1 MQFLN
6 RVFHLD
12 EANTTV
18 KRELIAALTTFV
30 SLSYILFVNPNILH
44 AAGIPAG
51 AAFTVTALATTIG
64 CFIMGLVANYPIAL
78 APTLGSGAFFAYN
91 VCIGMKISW
100 QTALASVLVASILFV
115 LITALHL
122 RELVVDAIPQDLKY
136 AISAGIGLFIAFIG
150 LQNGKLIVNS
160 DSSLVTLGKFSSPAV
175 WITLFGLVLTVVLMA
190 MNVPGS
196 IFIGMIV
203 TAIFGI
209 CIGQIPLPHSIISTP
224 PSIAPT
230 FGQAVFHL
238 KDINTPQLFM
248 VVLTFLLVTF
258 FDTAGTLI
266 GMTQQAGMVDKDGKI
281 PGIGRAFAADSTA
294 MIEGAILGTA
304 PLGTSVESSA
314 GIAMGGR
321 TGLTAIFV
329 GIFFLIS
336 MIFSPLL
343 AVIPT
348 TVTAP
353 ALIIVGVLMAS
364 SLKHIN
370 WEKFEI
376 AFPAFLTVVGM
387 PLTYSI
393 SDGLALG
400 MIAYPITM
408 VASKRYKEVSATM
421 YVLFFIFVIFFLVT
435 NLQYYLKLKNKK
447 THSVF
452 TEIPSEFFL

>member
-1 MQFLN
+1 MTTLDK
-6 RVFHLD
+6 VFHLND
-12 EANTTV
+12 AHTTV
-18 KRELIAALTTFV
+18 KRELVAALTTFV

-44 AAGIPAG
+44 AAGIDKG
-51 AAFTVTALATTIG
+51 AAFTVTAIAIAIG

-78 APTLGSGAFFAYN
+78 APTLGSAAFFAYN
-91 VCIGMKISW
+91 VCGGMHINW
-100 QTALASVLVASILFV
+100 QTALAAVLVASILFI
-115 LITALHL
+115 LITILKL
-122 RELVVDAIPQDLKY
+122 REKVVDAIPQDLKY

-150 LQNGKLIVNS
+150 LQNGKLIVSS
-160 DSSLVTLGKFSSPAV
+160 DSNLVTLGKFSSPAV
-175 WITLFGLVLTVVLMA
+175 WITLFGLTLTVILMT
-190 MNVPGS
+190 MGVPGS
-196 IFIGMIV
+196 IFIGMVI

-209 CIGQIPLPHSIISTP
+209 MIGQVAVPKAIISAA
-224 PSIAPT
+224 PSIQPT
-230 FGQAVFHL
+230 FGQAIFHL

-266 GMTQQAGMVDKDGKI
+266 GMTEQAGMVDQNGKI
-281 PGIGRAFAADSTA
+281 PRIGKAFLSDSLA
-294 MIEGAILGTA
+294 MVEGAILGTA

-314 GIAMGGR
+314 GIATGGR

-353 ALIIVGVLMAS
+353 ALIIVGVLMAGN
-364 SLKHIN
+364 LKKIN
-370 WEKFEI
+370 WDKFEI
-376 AFPAFLTVVGM
+376 AFPAFLTVIGM

-408 VASKRYKEVSATM
+408 IASKQAKKVSPMM
-421 YVLFFIFVIFFLVT
+421 YTLFFVFIIFFLVT
-435 NLQYYLKLKNKK
+435 N
-447 THSVF
+447 T
-452 TEIPSEFFL
+452 

>member
-1 MQFLN
+1 MQSIEKI
-6 RVFHLD
+6 FHLK
-12 EANTTV
+12 EANTSI

-51 AAFTVTALATTIG
+51 AAFTVTAVATAIG
-64 CFIMGLVANYPIAL
+64 SFIMALVANYPIAL

-91 VCIGMKISW
+91 VCVGMHIKW
-100 QTALASVLVASILFV
+100 QTALAAVLVASVLFV

-160 DSSLVTLGKFSSPAV
+160 DSSLVTLGKFSTPDI
-175 WITLFGLVLTVVLMA
+175 WITLFGLVLTVILMS
-190 MNVPGS
+190 MNIPGS
-196 IFIGMIV
+196 IFIGMII

-209 CIGQIPLPHSIISTP
+209 GIGQIPLPHSIISMP

-238 KDINTPQLFM
+238 SDINTPQLFI

-281 PGIGRAFAADSTA
+281 PRIGRAFAADSTA

-321 TGLTAIFV
+321 TGLTAFFV

-343 AVIPT
+343 TVIPT

-364 SLKHIN
+364 NLKYID

-376 AFPAFLTVVGM
+376 AFPSFLIVVGM

-408 VASKRYKEVSATM
+408 LAKKRYKDVSIMM
-421 YVLFFIFVIFFLVT
+421 YILFFIFIGFFLIT
-435 NLQYYLKLKNKK
+435 NL
-447 THSVF
+447 
-452 TEIPSEFFL
+452 

>member
-1 MQFLN
+1 MLDK
-6 RVFHLD
+6 VFKLK

-18 KRELIAALTTFV
+18 SRELVAALTTFV

-51 AAFTVTALATTIG
+51 AAFTVTAIATAVG

-91 VCIGMKISW
+91 VCVGMHIKW

-175 WITLFGLVLTVVLMA
+175 WISLFGLLITVILMA

-196 IFIGMIV
+196 IFIGMII

-209 CIGQIPLPHSIISTP
+209 AIGQIPLPHGFISTP

-266 GMTQQAGMVDKDGKI
+266 GMTEQAGLVDANGKI
-281 PGIGRAFAADSTA
+281 PRIGRAFAADSTA
-294 MIEGAILGTA
+294 MIEGAVLGTA

-314 GIAMGGR
+314 GIAMGGK
-321 TGLTAIFV
+321 TGLTAMFI

-353 ALIIVGVLMAS
+353 ALSRGS
-364 SLKHIN
+364 
-370 WEKFEI
+370 
-376 AFPAFLTVVGM
+376 
-387 PLTYSI
+387 
-393 SDGLALG
+393 
-400 MIAYPITM
+400 
-408 VASKRYKEVSATM
+408 
-421 YVLFFIFVIFFLVT
+421 
-435 NLQYYLKLKNKK
+435 
-447 THSVF
+447 
-452 TEIPSEFFL
+452 

>member
-1 MQFLN
+1 MQTLDK
-6 RVFHLD
+6 VFHLQD
-12 EANTTV
+12 AHTTV

-44 AAGIPAG
+44 AAGIPSG
-51 AAFTVTALATTIG
+51 AAFTVTAIATAIG

-78 APTLGSGAFFAYN
+78 APTLGSAAFFAYN
-91 VCIGMKISW
+91 VCGNMHINW
-100 QTALASVLVASILFV
+100 QTALAAVLVASILFV
-115 LITALHL
+115 LITTLHL

-150 LQNGKLIVNS
+150 LQNGKLIVDS
-160 DSSLVTLGKFSSPAV
+160 SSSLVTLGKFSSPAV
-175 WITLFGLVLTVVLMA
+175 WITLFGLVLTVILMA

-209 CIGQIPLPHSIISTP
+209 CIGQIPLPHTFISTP
-224 PSIAPT
+224 PSMGPT
-230 FGQAVFHL
+230 FGQAIFHL
-238 KDINTPQLFM
+238 KDINTPQLFI

-266 GMTQQAGMVDKDGKI
+266 GMTEQAGLVDENGKI
-281 PGIGRAFAADSTA
+281 PRIGRAFTADSTA
-294 MIEGAILGTA
+294 MIEGAICGTA

-321 TGLTAIFV
+321 TGLTAIFI

-343 AVIPT
+343 TVIPT

-364 SLKHIN
+364 NLKKID

-376 AFPAFLTVVGM
+376 AFPAFLIVVGM

-400 MIAYPITM
+400 MIAYPIIM
-408 VASKRYKEVSATM
+408 IASKRYKEVSIMM
-421 YVLFFIFVIFFLVT
+421 YILFFIFIGFFLIT
-435 NLQYYLKLKNKK
+435 NL
-447 THSVF
+447 
-452 TEIPSEFFL
+452 

>member
-1 MQFLN
+1 MTLGKLCLFSFCFYFGGAMDFLN
-6 RVFHLD
+6 KVFHLE
-12 EANTTV
+12 EANTNV

-51 AAFTVTALATTIG
+51 AAFTVTAIATAIG
-64 CFIMGLVANYPIAL
+64 CFIMALVANYPIAL
-78 APTLGSGAFFAYN
+78 APTLGSAAFFAYN
-91 VCIGMKISW
+91 VCGNMHINW
-100 QTALASVLVASILFV
+100 QTALAAVLVASILFV

-150 LQNGKLIVNS
+150 LQNGKLIVDS
-160 DSSLVTLGKFSSPAV
+160 SSSLVTLGKFSSPAV
-175 WITLFGLVLTVVLMA
+175 WITLFGLILTVILMS

-196 IFIGMIV
+196 IFIGMII

-209 CIGQIPLPHSIISTP
+209 CIGQIPLPTSFISTP

-230 FGQAVFHL
+230 FGQAIFHL
-238 KDINTPQLFM
+238 SDINTPKLFI

-266 GMTQQAGMVDKDGKI
+266 GMTEQAGLVDKNGKI
-281 PGIGRAFAADSTA
+281 PRIGRAFAADSTA

-314 GIAMGGR
+314 GIAMDGK
-321 TGLTAIFV
+321 TGLTAMFI

-364 SLKHIN
+364 NLKKID

-376 AFPAFLTVVGM
+376 AFPSFLIVVGM

-408 VASKRYKEVSATM
+408 IATKRYKDVSIMM
-421 YVLFFIFVIFFLVT
+421 YVLFFIFIGFFLIT
-435 NLQYYLKLKNKK
+435 NL
-447 THSVF
+447 
-452 TEIPSEFFL
+452 

>member
-1 MQFLN
+1 MTTLDK
-6 RVFHLD
+6 VFHLND
-12 EANTTV
+12 AHTTV

-44 AAGIPAG
+44 AAGIDKG
-51 AAFTVTALATTIG
+51 AAFTVTAVAIAIG
-64 CFIMGLVANYPIAL
+64 CFIMGFIANYPIAL
-78 APTLGSGAFFAYN
+78 APTLGSAAFFAYN
-91 VCIGMKISW
+91 VCGGMHINW
-100 QTALASVLVASILFV
+100 QTALAAVLVASFLFI
-115 LITALHL
+115 LITILKL
-122 RELVVDAIPQDLKY
+122 REKVVDAIPQDLKY

-160 DSSLVTLGKFSSPAV
+160 DSNLVTLGKFNSPAV
-175 WITLFGLVLTVVLMA
+175 WITLFGLTLTVILMT
-190 MNVPGS
+190 MGVPGS
-196 IFIGMIV
+196 IFIGMVV
-203 TAIFGI
+203 TAIFGVI
-209 CIGQIPLPHSIISTP
+209 IGQIALPKAIISAA
-224 PSIAPT
+224 PSIQPT

-266 GMTQQAGMVDKDGKI
+266 GMTEQAGMVDQDGKI
-281 PGIGRAFAADSTA
+281 PRIGKAFVSDSLA
-294 MIEGAILGTA
+294 MVEGAVLGTA

-321 TGLTAIFV
+321 TGLTAVFV
-329 GIFFLIS
+329 GILFLIS

-343 AVIPT
+343 TVIPT

-353 ALIIVGVLMAS
+353 ALIIVGVLMAGN
-364 SLKHIN
+364 LKKIN
-370 WEKFEI
+370 WDKFEI

-408 VASKRYKEVSATM
+408 LASKQAKKVSPMM
-421 YVLFFIFVIFFLVT
+421 YALFIVFVIFFLVT
-435 NLQYYLKLKNKK
+435 NM
-447 THSVF
+447 
-452 TEIPSEFFL
+452 

>member
-1 MQFLN
+1 MDTLN
-6 RVFHLD
+6 RVFHLED
-12 EANTTV
+12 AHTTV

-44 AAGIPAG
+44 AAGIDKG
-51 AAFTVTALATTIG
+51 AAFTVTAVATAVG
-64 CFIMGLVANYPIAL
+64 CFLMGFIANYPVAL
-78 APTLGSGAFFAYN
+78 APTLGSAAFFAYN
-91 VCIGMKISW
+91 VVIGMHINW
-100 QTALASVLVASILFV
+100 QTALAAVLVASFLFI
-115 LITALHL
+115 LITVLKL
-122 RELVVDAIPQDLKY
+122 REMVVNAIPADMKY

-150 LQNGKLIVNS
+150 LQNGKLIVNNS
-160 DSSLVTLGKFSSPAV
+160 SSLVGLGSFNNSQV
-175 WITLFGLVLTVVLMA
+175 WITLFGLVLTIILMA
-190 MNVPGS
+190 ARVPGS

-209 CIGQIPLPHSIISTP
+209 IIGQIPMPHNIISGA
-224 PSIAPT
+224 PSMAPT
-230 FGQAVFHL
+230 FGHAAFHIA
-238 KDINTPQLFM
+238 DINTPQLFM

-266 GMTQQAGMVDKDGKI
+266 GMSQQAGMVDKNGKI
-281 PGIGRAFAADSTA
+281 PGIGRAFLSDSLA
-294 MIEGAILGTA
+294 MVEGALMGTA

-353 ALIIVGVLMAS
+353 ALVIVGVLMAGN
-364 SLKHIN
+364 LKYIN
-370 WEKFEI
+370 WDHFEV
-376 AFPAFLTVVGM
+376 ALPAFLTVVGM
-387 PLTYSI
+387 SLTYSI

-408 VASKRYKEVSATM
+408 IAARRHKEVSPMM
-421 YVLFFIFVIFFLVT
+421 YVLFFIFIIFFLIT
-435 NLQYYLKLKNKK
+435 NMK
-447 THSVF
+447 
-452 TEIPSEFFL
+452 

>member
-1 MQFLN
+1 MTLGKLCLFSFCFYFGGAMDFLN
-6 RVFHLD
+6 KVFHLE
-12 EANTTV
+12 EANTNV

-44 AAGIPAG
+44 AAGIPKG
-51 AAFTVTALATTIG
+51 AAFTVTAIATAIG
-64 CFIMGLVANYPIAL
+64 CFLMGFIANYPIAL

-91 VCIGMKISW
+91 VCVGMHISW
-100 QTALASVLVASILFV
+100 ETALAAVLVASILFI
-115 LITALHL
+115 LITVFKL
-122 RELVVDAIPQDLKY
+122 REMVVNAIPQDMKY

-150 LQNGKLIVNS
+150 LKNGQLIVNS
-160 DSSLVTLGKFSSPAV
+160 DSTLVTLGKFSNSAV
-175 WITLFGLVLTVVLMA
+175 WITLFGLVLTVILMA
-190 MNVPGS
+190 LRVPGS
-196 IFIGMIV
+196 IFVGMII
-203 TAIFGI
+203 TAIFGMI
-209 CIGQIPLPHSIISTP
+209 IGQIPLPHDIIAGA

-238 KDINTPQLFM
+238 KDINTAQLWM

-266 GMTQQAGMVDKDGKI
+266 GMTEQACMVDKDGKI
-281 PGIGRAFAADSTA
+281 PRIGRAFLADSTA
-294 MIEGAILGTA
+294 MVEGAICGTA

-329 GIFFLIS
+329 GIFFIIS

-364 SLKHIN
+364 NLKKID
-370 WEKFEI
+370 WDKFEI

-400 MIAYPITM
+400 LIAYPIIGTW
-408 VASKRYKEVSATM
+408 SPPTRWR
-421 YVLFFIFVIFFLVT
+421 
-435 NLQYYLKLKNKK
+435 
-447 THSVF
+447 
-452 TEIPSEFFL
+452 

>member
-1 MQFLN
+1 MDTLN
-6 RVFHLD
+6 RVFYLEDAH
-12 EANTTV
+12 TTV

-44 AAGIPAG
+44 AAGIDKG
-51 AAFTVTALATTIG
+51 AAFTVTAVATAVG
-64 CFIMGLVANYPIAL
+64 CFLMGFIANYPVAL
-78 APTLGSGAFFAYN
+78 APTLGSAAFFAYN
-91 VCIGMKISW
+91 VVIGMHINW
-100 QTALASVLVASILFV
+100 QTALAAVLVASFLFI
-115 LITALHL
+115 LITVLKL
-122 RELVVDAIPQDLKY
+122 REMVVNAIPADMKY

-150 LQNGKLIVNS
+150 LQNGKLIVNNS
-160 DSSLVTLGKFSSPAV
+160 SSLVGLGSFNNPQV
-175 WITLFGLVLTVVLMA
+175 WITLFGLVLTIILMA
-190 MNVPGS
+190 ARVPGS

-209 CIGQIPLPHSIISTP
+209 IIGQIPMPHEIISGA
-224 PSIAPT
+224 PSMAPT
-230 FGQAVFHL
+230 FGHAAFHIA
-238 KDINTPQLFM
+238 DINTPQLFM

-266 GMTQQAGMVDKDGKI
+266 GMTQQAGMVDDNGKI
-281 PGIGRAFAADSTA
+281 PGLGRAFLSDSLA
-294 MIEGAILGTA
+294 MVEGALMGTA

-353 ALIIVGVLMAS
+353 ALVIVGVLMAGN
-364 SLKHIN
+364 LKYIN
-370 WEKFEI
+370 WDRFEV
-376 AFPAFLTVVGM
+376 AVPAFLTVVGM

-408 VASKRYKEVSATM
+408 IAARRHKEVSPMM
-421 YVLFFIFVIFFLVT
+421 YVLFFIFIIFFLIT
-435 NLQYYLKLKNKK
+435 NMK
-447 THSVF
+447 
-452 TEIPSEFFL
+452 

>member
-1 MQFLN
+1 MDTLN
-6 RVFHLD
+6 RVFHLED
-12 EANTTV
+12 AHTTV

-44 AAGIPAG
+44 AAGIDKG
-51 AAFTVTALATTIG
+51 AAFTVTAVATAVG
-64 CFIMGLVANYPIAL
+64 CFLMGFIANYPVAL
-78 APTLGSGAFFAYN
+78 APTLGSAAFFAYN
-91 VCIGMKISW
+91 VVIGMHINW
-100 QTALASVLVASILFV
+100 QTALAAVLVASFLFI
-115 LITALHL
+115 LITVLKL
-122 RELVVDAIPQDLKY
+122 REMVVNAIPADMKY

-150 LQNGKLIVNS
+150 LQNGKLIVNNS
-160 DSSLVTLGKFSSPAV
+160 SSLVGLGSFNNPQV
-175 WITLFGLVLTVVLMA
+175 WITLFGLVLTIILMA
-190 MNVPGS
+190 ARVPGS

-209 CIGQIPLPHSIISTP
+209 IIGQIPMPHEIISGA
-224 PSIAPT
+224 PSMAPT
-230 FGQAVFHL
+230 FGHSAFHIA
-238 KDINTPQLFM
+238 DINTPQLFM

-266 GMTQQAGMVDKDGKI
+266 GMTQQAGMVDDNGKI
-281 PGIGRAFAADSTA
+281 PGLGRAFLSDSLA
-294 MIEGAILGTA
+294 MVEGALMGTA

-353 ALIIVGVLMAS
+353 ALVIVGVLMAGN
-364 SLKHIN
+364 LKYIN
-370 WEKFEI
+370 WDRFEV
-376 AFPAFLTVVGM
+376 AVPAFLTVVGM

-408 VASKRYKEVSATM
+408 IAARRHKEVSPMM
-421 YVLFFIFVIFFLVT
+421 YVLFFIFIIFFLIT
-435 NLQYYLKLKNKK
+435 NMK
-447 THSVF
+447 
-452 TEIPSEFFL
+452 

>member
-1 MQFLN
+1 MQTLDK
-6 RVFHLD
+6 VFHLQD
-12 EANTTV
+12 AHTSV
-18 KRELIAALTTFV
+18 KRELVAALTTFV

-51 AAFTVTALATTIG
+51 AAFTVTALATAIG
-64 CFIMGLVANYPIAL
+64 CFIMGFVANYPIAL

-91 VCIGMKISW
+91 VCVGMHINW
-100 QTALASVLVASILFV
+100 QTALAAVLVASILFV

-122 RELVVDAIPQDLKY
+122 RELVVDAIPQDLKF

-175 WITLFGLVLTVVLMA
+175 WITLFGLVLTVILMA

-196 IFIGMIV
+196 IFIGMII

-230 FGQAVFHL
+230 FGQAVFHVT
-238 KDINTPQLFM
+238 DINTPQLFI

-266 GMTQQAGMVDKDGKI
+266 GMTQQAGLVDKNGKI
-281 PGIGRAFAADSTA
+281 PRIGRAFAADSTA

-321 TGLTAIFV
+321 TGLTALFI

-353 ALIIVGVLMAS
+353 ALIIVGVLMS
-364 SLKHIN
+364 SNLKYIN

-376 AFPAFLTVVGM
+376 AFPAFLIVVGM

-393 SDGLALG
+393 SDGLSLG

-408 VASKRYKEVSATM
+408 IATKRYKEVSVMM
-421 YVLFFIFVIFFLVT
+421 YILFFIFIGFFLIT
-435 NLQYYLKLKNKK
+435 NL
-447 THSVF
+447 
-452 TEIPSEFFL
+452 

>member
-1 MQFLN
+1 MTFLN
-6 RVFHLD
+6 KVFKLD
-12 EANTTV
+12 DAKTSV

-44 AAGIPAG
+44 DAGIPSG
-51 AAFTVTALATTIG
+51 AAFTVTALATAIG

-91 VCIGMKISW
+91 VCQGMHVSW
-100 QTALASVLVASILFV
+100 ETALAAVLVASILFV

-150 LQNGKLIVNS
+150 LKNGKLIV
-160 DSSLVTLGKFSSPAV
+160 SSSSSFVTLGKFSNPAV
-175 WITLFGLVLTVVLMA
+175 WITLFGLIVTAILMA
-190 MNVPGS
+190 RNVPGS
-196 IFIGMIV
+196 IFIGMVI
-203 TAIFGI
+203 TAVFGVI
-209 CIGQIPLPHSIISTP
+209 IGQIPMPKGIISAP

-230 FGQAVFHL
+230 FGKAVFHI
-238 KDINTPQLFM
+238 KDINTPQLWM
-248 VVLTFLLVTF
+248 VVLVFLLVTF

-266 GMTQQAGMVDKDGKI
+266 GMTQQAGLVDKDGKI
-281 PGIGRAFAADSTA
+281 PRISQAFVADSTA
-294 MIEGAILGTA
+294 MIEGSVLGTA

-321 TGLTAIFV
+321 TGLTAVFI

-336 MIFSPLL
+336 MFFSPLL
-343 AVIPT
+343 SVIPT

-364 SLKHIN
+364 NLKKID
-370 WEKFEI
+370 WDSFEI
-376 AFPAFLTVVGM
+376 AFPAFLIVLGM

-400 MIAYPITM
+400 MVAYPITM
-408 VASKRYKEVSATM
+408 LAAKRSKEVTPTM
-421 YVLFFIFVIFFLVT
+421 YVLFIIFVIFFLAT
-435 NLQYYLKLKNKK
+435 NL
-447 THSVF
+447 
-452 TEIPSEFFL
+452 

>member
-1 MQFLN
+1 MLDK
-6 RVFHLD
+6 VFKLK
-12 EANTTV
+12 EANSTV
-18 KRELIAALTTFV
+18 SRELVAALTTFI

-51 AAFTVTALATTIG
+51 AAFTVTAIATAVG

-91 VCIGMKISW
+91 VCVGMHIKW

-175 WITLFGLVLTVVLMA
+175 WISLFGLLITVILMA

-196 IFIGMIV
+196 IFIGMII

-209 CIGQIPLPHSIISTP
+209 AIGQIPLPHSFISTP

-230 FGQAVFHL
+230 FGQAVLHL

-266 GMTQQAGMVDKDGKI
+266 GMTEQAGLVDANGKI
-281 PGIGRAFAADSTA
+281 PRIGRAFAADSTA
-294 MIEGAILGTA
+294 MIEGAVLGTA

-314 GIAMGGR
+314 GIAMGGK
-321 TGLTAIFV
+321 TGLTAMFI

-364 SLKHIN
+364 NFNKID
-370 WEKFEI
+370 WDKFEV
-376 AFPAFLTVVGM
+376 AFPAFLIVVGM

-408 VASKRYKEVSATM
+408 LATKRYKEVSVMM
-421 YVLFFIFVIFFLVT
+421 YILFFIFIGFFLIT
-435 NLQYYLKLKNKK
+435 NL
-447 THSVF
+447 
-452 TEIPSEFFL
+452 

>member
-1 MQFLN
+1 MTTLN
-6 RVFHLD
+6 KVFHLTD
-12 EANTTV
+12 AHTTV

-30 SLSYILFVNPNILH
+30 SLSYILFVNPNLLH
-44 AAGIPAG
+44 AAGMPKG
-51 AAFTVTALATTIG
+51 AAFTVTAIATTIG
-64 CFIMGLVANYPIAL
+64 CFIMGLVANYPVAL

-91 VCIGMKISW
+91 VCVGMHIKW
-100 QTALASVLVASILFV
+100 QTALAAVLVASILFI
-115 LITALHL
+115 LITVFKL
-122 RELVVDAIPQDLKY
+122 REKVVDAIPQDLKY

-160 DSSLVTLGKFSSPAV
+160 DSTLVTLGKFNSPAV
-175 WITLFGLVLTVVLMA
+175 WITLFGLILTVILMA
-190 MNVPGS
+190 MQVPGS

-209 CIGQIPLPHSIISTP
+209 LIGQIPLPTHIISSA

-230 FGQAVFHL
+230 FGQAVIHL

-266 GMTQQAGMVDKDGKI
+266 GMTEQAGMVDKNGKI
-281 PGIGRAFAADSTA
+281 PRIGRAFLSDSTA
-294 MIEGAILGTA
+294 MVEGAVLGTA

-321 TGLTAIFV
+321 TGLTAVFI
-329 GIFFLIS
+329 GIFFIIS

-353 ALIIVGVLMAS
+353 ALIIVGVLMAGN
-364 SLKHIN
+364 LKKIH

-376 AFPAFLTVVGM
+376 ALPAFLTVVGM

-408 VASKRYKEVSATM
+408 IASKQYKKVTPMM
-421 YVLFFIFVIFFLVT
+421 YILFIIFIIFFLVT
-435 NLQYYLKLKNKK
+435 NM
-447 THSVF
+447 
-452 TEIPSEFFL
+452 

>member
-1 MQFLN
+1 MQTLN
-6 RVFHLD
+6 KVFHLQD
-12 EANTTV
+12 AHTTV
-18 KRELIAALTTFV
+18 KQELIAALTTFV
-30 SLSYILFVNPNILH
+30 SLSYILFVNPNILS
-44 AAGIPAG
+44 ASGIPKG
-51 AAFTVTALATTIG
+51 AAFTVTAIATAIG

-78 APTLGSGAFFAYN
+78 APTLGSAAFFAYN
-91 VCIGMKISW
+91 VCTGMHINW
-100 QTALASVLVASILFV
+100 QTGLAAVLVASVLFI
-115 LITALHL
+115 LITVLKL
-122 RELVVDAIPQDLKY
+122 REKVVDAIPQDLKY

-150 LQNGKLIVNS
+150 LQNGKLIVNDS
-160 DSSLVTLGKFSSPAV
+160 SSLVGLGSFSNHDV
-175 WITLFGLVLTVVLMA
+175 WITLFGLILTVILMSA
-190 MNVPGS
+190 KVPGS
-196 IFIGMIV
+196 IFIGMII
-203 TAIFGI
+203 TAIFGMV
-209 CIGQIPLPHSIISTP
+209 IGQIPMPQGIISGP

-266 GMTQQAGMVDKDGKI
+266 GMTQQAGLVDKDGKI
-281 PGIGRAFAADSTA
+281 PRIGRAFASDSLA
-294 MIEGAILGTA
+294 MVEGSILGTA

-321 TGLTAIFV
+321 TGLTAIFA

-343 AVIPT
+343 EVIPT

-353 ALIIVGVLMAS
+353 ALIIVGVLMAGN
-364 SLKHIN
+364 LKHID
-370 WEKFEI
+370 WDSFEI
-376 AFPAFLTVVGM
+376 AVPSFLVVVGM

-408 VASKRYKEVSATM
+408 VAAKRYKEVSPMM
-421 YVLFFIFVIFFLVT
+421 YILFVIFVIFFLLT
-435 NLQYYLKLKNKK
+435 NM
-447 THSVF
+447 
-452 TEIPSEFFL
+452 

>member
-1 MQFLN
+1 MTTLDK
-6 RVFHLD
+6 VFHLND
-12 EANTTV
+12 AHTTV

-44 AAGIPAG
+44 AAGINKG
-51 AAFTVTALATTIG
+51 AAFTVTAVAIAIG
-64 CFIMGLVANYPIAL
+64 CFIMGFIANYPIAL
-78 APTLGSGAFFAYN
+78 APTLGSAAFFAYN
-91 VCIGMKISW
+91 VCGGMHINW
-100 QTALASVLVASILFV
+100 QTALAAVLVASFLFI
-115 LITALHL
+115 LITILKL
-122 RELVVDAIPQDLKY
+122 REKVVDAIPQDLKY

-160 DSSLVTLGKFSSPAV
+160 DSNLVTLGKFNSPAV
-175 WITLFGLVLTVVLMA
+175 WITLFGLTLTVILMT
-190 MNVPGS
+190 MGVPGS
-196 IFIGMIV
+196 IFIGMVV
-203 TAIFGI
+203 TAIFGVI
-209 CIGQIPLPHSIISTP
+209 IGQIALPKAIISAA
-224 PSIAPT
+224 PSIQPT

-266 GMTQQAGMVDKDGKI
+266 GMTEQAGMVDQDGKI
-281 PGIGRAFAADSTA
+281 PRIGKAFVSDSLA
-294 MIEGAILGTA
+294 MVEGAVLGTA

-321 TGLTAIFV
+321 TGLTAVFV
-329 GIFFLIS
+329 GILFLIS

-343 AVIPT
+343 TVIPT

-353 ALIIVGVLMAS
+353 ALIIVGVLMAGN
-364 SLKHIN
+364 LKKIN
-370 WEKFEI
+370 WDKFEI

-408 VASKRYKEVSATM
+408 LASKQAKKVSPMM
-421 YVLFFIFVIFFLVT
+421 YALFIVFVIFFLVT
-435 NLQYYLKLKNKK
+435 NM
-447 THSVF
+447 
-452 TEIPSEFFL
+452 

>member
-1 MQFLN
+1 MELLN
-6 RVFHLD
+6 KVFHLQD
-12 EANTTV
+12 AHTTV

-51 AAFTVTALATTIG
+51 AAFTVTAIATAIG
-64 CFIMGLVANYPIAL
+64 CFIMALVANYPIAL
-78 APTLGSGAFFAYN
+78 APTLGSAAFFAYN
-91 VCIGMKISW
+91 VCGNMHINW
-100 QTALASVLVASILFV
+100 QTALAAVLVASILFV

-150 LQNGKLIVNS
+150 LQNGKLIVDS
-160 DSSLVTLGKFSSPAV
+160 SSSLVTLGKFSSPAV
-175 WITLFGLVLTVVLMA
+175 WITLFGLILTVILMS

-196 IFIGMIV
+196 IFIGMII

-209 CIGQIPLPHSIISTP
+209 CIGQIPLPTSFISTP

-230 FGQAVFHL
+230 FGQAIFHL
-238 KDINTPQLFM
+238 SDINTPQLFI

-266 GMTQQAGMVDKDGKI
+266 GMTEQAGLVDKNGKI
-281 PGIGRAFAADSTA
+281 PRIGRAFAADSTA

-314 GIAMGGR
+314 GIAMGGK
-321 TGLTAIFV
+321 TGLTAMFI

-336 MIFSPLL
+336 MILSPLL

-364 SLKHIN
+364 NLKKID

-376 AFPAFLTVVGM
+376 AFPSFLIVVGM

-408 VASKRYKEVSATM
+408 IATKRYKDVSIMM
-421 YVLFFIFVIFFLVT
+421 YVLFFIFIGFFLIT
-435 NLQYYLKLKNKK
+435 NL
-447 THSVF
+447 
-452 TEIPSEFFL
+452 

>member
-1 MQFLN
+1 MDTLN
-6 RVFHLD
+6 RVFHLED
-12 EANTTV
+12 AHTTV

-44 AAGIPAG
+44 AAGIDKG
-51 AAFTVTALATTIG
+51 AAFTVTAVATAVG
-64 CFIMGLVANYPIAL
+64 CFLMGFIANYPVAL
-78 APTLGSGAFFAYN
+78 APTLGSAAFFAYN
-91 VCIGMKISW
+91 VVIGMHINW
-100 QTALASVLVASILFV
+100 QTALAAVLVASFLFI
-115 LITALHL
+115 LITVLKL
-122 RELVVDAIPQDLKY
+122 REMVVNAIPADMKY

-150 LQNGKLIVNS
+150 LQNGKLIVNNS
-160 DSSLVTLGKFSSPAV
+160 SSLVGLGSFNNPQV
-175 WITLFGLVLTVVLMA
+175 WITLFGLVLTIILMA
-190 MNVPGS
+190 ARVPGS

-209 CIGQIPLPHSIISTP
+209 IIGQIPMPHGIISGA
-224 PSIAPT
+224 PSMAPT
-230 FGQAVFHL
+230 FGHAAFHIA
-238 KDINTPQLFM
+238 DINTPQLFM

-266 GMTQQAGMVDKDGKI
+266 GMSQQAGMVDENGKI
-281 PGIGRAFAADSTA
+281 PGIGRAFLSDSLA
-294 MIEGAILGTA
+294 MVEGALMGTA

-353 ALIIVGVLMAS
+353 ALVIVGVLMAGN
-364 SLKHIN
+364 LKFIN
-370 WEKFEI
+370 WDHFEV
-376 AFPAFLTVVGM
+376 ALPAFLTVVGM

-408 VASKRYKEVSATM
+408 IAARRHKEVSPMM
-421 YVLFFIFVIFFLVT
+421 YVLFFIFIIFFLIT
-435 NLQYYLKLKNKK
+435 NMK
-447 THSVF
+447 
-452 TEIPSEFFL
+452 

>member
-1 MQFLN
+1 MLDK
-6 RVFHLD
+6 VFKLK

-18 KRELIAALTTFV
+18 SRELVAALTTFV

-51 AAFTVTALATTIG
+51 AAFTVTAIATAVG

-91 VCIGMKISW
+91 VCVGMHIKW

-175 WITLFGLVLTVVLMA
+175 WISLFGLLITVILMA

-196 IFIGMIV
+196 IFIGMII

-209 CIGQIPLPHSIISTP
+209 AIGQIPLPHGFISTP

-266 GMTQQAGMVDKDGKI
+266 GMTEQAGLVDANGKI
-281 PGIGRAFAADSTA
+281 PRIGRAFAADSTA
-294 MIEGAILGTA
+294 MIEGAVLGTA

-314 GIAMGGR
+314 GIAMGGK
-321 TGLTAIFV
+321 TGLTAMFI

-364 SLKHIN
+364 NLKKID
-370 WEKFEI
+370 WDKFEV
-376 AFPAFLTVVGM
+376 AFPAFLIVVGM

-408 VASKRYKEVSATM
+408 LATKRYKEVSVIM
-421 YVLFFIFVIFFLVT
+421 YILFFIFIGFFLIT
-435 NLQYYLKLKNKK
+435 NL
-447 THSVF
+447 
-452 TEIPSEFFL
+452 

>member
-1 MQFLN
+1 MLE
-6 RVFHLD
+6 RIFHLS
-12 EANTTV
+12 EAHTTV
-18 KRELIAALTTFV
+18 KGELIAALTTFV

-44 AAGIPAG
+44 AAGINKG
-51 AAFTVTALATTIG
+51 AAFTVTAVATAVG
-64 CFIMGLVANYPIAL
+64 CFLMGLIANYPIAL
-78 APTLGSGAFFAYN
+78 APTLGSAAFFTYN
-91 VCIGMKISW
+91 VVIGMHINW
-100 QTALASVLVASILFV
+100 QTALASVLVASFLFI
-115 LITALHL
+115 LITILKL
-122 RELVVDAIPQDLKY
+122 REKVVDAIPQDLKY

-150 LQNGKLIVNS
+150 LQNGKLIVNNS
-160 DSSLVTLGKFSSPAV
+160 SSLVGLGSFGNPDV
-175 WITLFGLVLTVVLMA
+175 WLTLFGLILTVILMA
-190 MNVPGS
+190 ARIPGS

-203 TAIFGI
+203 TAIFGMF
-209 CIGQIPLPHSIISTP
+209 IGQIPLPHGIISTA
-224 PSIAPT
+224 PSMAPT

-266 GMTQQAGMVDKDGKI
+266 GMTQQAGMVDQNGKI
-281 PGIGRAFAADSTA
+281 PRIGKAFLSDSLA
-294 MIEGAILGTA
+294 MVEGAICGTA

-321 TGLTAIFV
+321 TGLTAVFI
-329 GIFFLIS
+329 GILFLIS

-353 ALIIVGVLMAS
+353 ALIIVGVLMANN
-364 SLKHIN
+364 LKYIN
-370 WEKFEI
+370 WDRFEV
-376 AFPAFLTVVGM
+376 AFPAFLVVVGM

-408 VASKRYKEVSATM
+408 IASKHHKDVSPMM
-421 YVLFFIFVIFFLVT
+421 YALFIIFIVFFLIT
-435 NLQYYLKLKNKK
+435 NMK
-447 THSVF
+447 
-452 TEIPSEFFL
+452 

>member
-1 MQFLN
+1 MDFLN

-51 AAFTVTALATTIG
+51 AAFTVTAIATAIG

-91 VCIGMKISW
+91 VCVGMKISW
-100 QTALASVLVASILFV
+100 QTALAGVLVASILFV

-160 DSSLVTLGKFSSPAV
+160 SSSLVTLGKFSSPAV
-175 WITLFGLVLTVVLMA
+175 WITLFGLILTVVLMA
-190 MNVPGS
+190 MGVPGS

-209 CIGQIPLPHSIISTP
+209 CIGEIPLPHSFISTP

-230 FGQAVFHL
+230 FGQAVFHIT
-238 KDINTPQLFM
+238 DINTPQLFM

-281 PGIGRAFAADSTA
+281 PRIGRAFAADSTA
-294 MIEGAILGTA
+294 MIEGAVLGTA

-329 GIFFLIS
+329 GILFLIS

-364 SLKHIN
+364 NLKRID

-393 SDGLALG
+393 SDGLSWG
-400 MIAYPITM
+400 MITYPICM
-408 VASKRYKEVSATM
+408 LAAKRGKEVTPM
-421 YVLFFIFVIFFLVT
+421 MWVLFFVFIIFLWVL
-435 NLQYYLKLKNKK
+435 NY
-447 THSVF
+447 
-452 TEIPSEFFL
+452 

>member
-1 MQFLN
+1 MELLN
-6 RVFHLD
+6 QVFHLQD
-12 EANTTV
+12 AHTTV

-51 AAFTVTALATTIG
+51 AAFTVTAIATAIG
-64 CFIMGLVANYPIAL
+64 CFIMALVANYPIAL
-78 APTLGSGAFFAYN
+78 APTLGSAAFFAYN
-91 VCIGMKISW
+91 VCGNMHINW
-100 QTALASVLVASILFV
+100 QTALAAVLVASILFV

-136 AISAGIGLFIAFIG
+136 AISAGISLFIAFIG
-150 LQNGKLIVNS
+150 LQNGKLIVDS
-160 DSSLVTLGKFSSPAV
+160 SSSLVTLGKFSSPAV
-175 WITLFGLVLTVVLMA
+175 WITLFGLILTVILMS

-196 IFIGMIV
+196 IFIGMII

-209 CIGQIPLPHSIISTP
+209 CIGQIPLPTSFISTP

-230 FGQAVFHL
+230 FGQAIFHL
-238 KDINTPQLFM
+238 SDINTPQLFI

-266 GMTQQAGMVDKDGKI
+266 GMTEQAGLVDKNGKI
-281 PGIGRAFAADSTA
+281 PRIGRAFAADSTA

-314 GIAMGGR
+314 GIAMGGK
-321 TGLTAIFV
+321 TGLTAMFI

-364 SLKHIN
+364 NLKKID

-376 AFPAFLTVVGM
+376 AFPSFLIVVGM

-408 VASKRYKEVSATM
+408 IATKRYKDVSIMM
-421 YVLFFIFVIFFLVT
+421 YVLFFIFIGFFLIT
-435 NLQYYLKLKNKK
+435 NL
-447 THSVF
+447 
-452 TEIPSEFFL
+452 